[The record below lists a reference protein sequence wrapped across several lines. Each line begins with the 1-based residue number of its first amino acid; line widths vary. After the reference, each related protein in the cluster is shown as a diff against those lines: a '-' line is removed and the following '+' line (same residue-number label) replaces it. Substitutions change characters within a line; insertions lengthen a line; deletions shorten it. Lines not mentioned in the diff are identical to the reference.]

1 MKTWLY
7 SSWSVVAL
15 LLALATPGF
24 TTHAADGATAK
35 RPAIYDE
42 KADGSKQVAEALAL
56 AKKEDKRVLLQ
67 FGANWCGWC
76 HKLHELFASNPAIRD
91 QLKSGYV
98 VVLIDVNED
107 HNASVNKQ
115 YDNPMR
121 FGLPSIVILDAEG
134 KLLTIKDSGEL
145 EDGDHHDPKRVL
157 DFLKLWARKK

>member
-1 MKTWLY
+1 MIALLR
-7 SSWSVVAL
+7 SSWTAVVL
-15 LLALATPGF
+15 LFCVATSSL
-24 TTHAADGATAK
+24 TTQAADGAAAK

-42 KADGSKQVAEALAL
+42 KADGSKQVAEALQRAQ
-56 AKKEDKRVLLQ
+56 KEDKRVLLQ

-76 HKLHELFASNPAIRD
+76 HKLHELFASDPVIRE

-121 FGLPSIVILDAEG
+121 FGLPSIVILDTDG
-134 KLLTIKDSGEL
+134 KLLTTKDSGEL

-157 DFLKLWARKK
+157 DFLKLWTRKK